1 MKFFTRRQ
9 MRSIHLGQKAREE
22 RALRLRSPESSPAAR
37 QPAVKLL
44 SGNLDRLVVVAALV
58 HPALRLG
65 LIDRLLVLAEQEHL
79 EALVVLTKLDLVEDL
94 QAAESYARLYRSL
107 GYACLLTSTDTGQG
121 LVELRDRLRVGR
133 SALCGHSGVGKS
145 SLLGALQP
153 DLAPLTGEV
162 SLATDKGQHTTTSV
176 RLVRLAG
183 GGELFDLPGLKLA
196 PLTMEPLELKGCFPE
211 FAACRCRYRDC
222 LHRLEP
228 QCAVREAVDQG
239 LVSPE
244 RYQSYLRILASL

>member
-1 MKFFTRRQ
+1 

-22 RALRLRSPESSPAAR
+22 RALRLRSQEASPAAR
-37 QPAVKLL
+37 QPVVKLL

-58 HPALRLG
+58 HPAFRPG

-79 EALVVLTKLDLVEDL
+79 EALVVLTKADLVEECS
-94 QAAESYARLYRSL
+94 QAEAYQSLYRSL
-107 GYACLLTSTDTGQG
+107 GYGCLLTSVTSGEG
-121 LVELRDRLRVGR
+121 IAELSARLSQGR

-153 DLAPLTGEV
+153 ELAPLTGEV
-162 SLATDKGQHTTTSV
+162 SMATDKGQHTTTSV
-176 RLVRLAG
+176 RLVRLQS

-196 PLTMEPLELKGCFPE
+196 PLSMDPLELKACFPE

-222 LHRLEP
+222 LHRSEP
-228 QCAVREAVDQG
+228 RCAVREAVESG
-239 LVSPE
+239 LVDGE
-244 RYQSYLRILASL
+244 RYESYLRILDSL

>member
-22 RALRLRSPESSPAAR
+22 RALRLRSQETSPSAR
-37 QPAVKLL
+37 QPVVKLL
-44 SGNLDRLVVVAALV
+44 CGNLDRLVVVAALI
-58 HPALRLG
+58 HPALRPG
-65 LIDRLLVLAEQEHL
+65 LVDRLLVLAEQEHL
-79 EALVVLTKLDLVEDL
+79 EALVVLTKVDLLEDRL
-94 QAAESYARLYRSL
+94 EAESYQRLYRSL
-107 GYACLLTSTDTGQG
+107 GYGCLLTSNTTGEG
-121 LVELRDRLRVGR
+121 IAELGSRLHQGR

-145 SLLGALQP
+145 SLLAALQP

-176 RLVRLAG
+176 RLVRLQG

-196 PLTMEPLELKGCFPE
+196 PLSMEPLELKGCFPE

-222 LHRLEP
+222 LHQGEP
-228 QCAVREAVDQG
+228 HCGVLEAVEQG
-239 LVSPE
+239 LISQQ

>member
-1 MKFFTRRQ
+1 

-22 RALRLRSPESSPAAR
+22 RALRLRSQEASPAAR
-37 QPAVKLL
+37 QPVVKLL

-58 HPALRLG
+58 HPAFRPG

-79 EALVVLTKLDLVEDL
+79 EALVVLTKADLVEERS
-94 QAAESYARLYRSL
+94 QAEAYQSLYRSL
-107 GYACLLTSTDTGQG
+107 GYGCLLTSVASGEG
-121 LVELRDRLRVGR
+121 IAELSARLSQGR

-153 DLAPLTGEV
+153 ELAPLTGEV
-162 SLATDKGQHTTTSV
+162 SVATDKGQHTTTSV
-176 RLVRLAG
+176 RLVRLHS

-196 PLTMEPLELKGCFPE
+196 PLSMEPLELKACFPE

-222 LHRLEP
+222 LHRSEP
-228 QCAVREAVDQG
+228 RCAVREAVESG
-239 LVSPE
+239 LVNEE
-244 RYQSYLRILASL
+244 RYGSYLRILDSL

>member
-22 RALRLRSPESSPAAR
+22 RALRMRSQESSPTAR
-37 QPAVKLL
+37 QPVVKLL

-58 HPALRLG
+58 HPAFRPG
-65 LIDRLLVLAEQEHL
+65 LVDRLLVLAEQEHL
-79 EALVVLTKLDLVEDL
+79 EALVVLTKVDLVEERE
-94 QAAESYARLYRSL
+94 QAESYQRLYRSL
-107 GYACLLTSTDTGQG
+107 GYSCLLTSTNTGEG
-121 LVELRDRLRVGR
+121 IAELGTRLHEGR
-133 SALCGHSGVGKS
+133 AALCGHSGVGKS
-145 SLLGALQP
+145 SLLAALQP

-176 RLVRLAG
+176 RLVRLHG

-196 PLTMEPLELKGCFPE
+196 PLSMDPLELKGCFPE

-222 LHRLEP
+222 LHRGEP
-228 QCAVREAVDQG
+228 HCGVLEAVEQK
-239 LVSPE
+239 LVNEE

>member
-1 MKFFTRRQ
+1 

-22 RALRLRSPESSPAAR
+22 RALRLRSQEASPAAR
-37 QPAVKLL
+37 QPVVKLL

-58 HPALRLG
+58 HPAFRPG

-79 EALVVLTKLDLVEDL
+79 EALVVLTKADLVEERS
-94 QAAESYARLYRSL
+94 QAEAYQSLYRSL
-107 GYACLLTSTDTGQG
+107 GYGCLLTSVTSGEGIAELSARLSQG
-121 LVELRDRLRVGR
+121 C

-153 DLAPLTGEV
+153 ELAPLTGEV
-162 SLATDKGQHTTTSV
+162 SMATDKGQHTTTSV
-176 RLVRLAG
+176 RLVRLQS

-196 PLTMEPLELKGCFPE
+196 PLSIDPLELKACFPE

-222 LHRLEP
+222 LHRSEP
-228 QCAVREAVDQG
+228 RCAVREAAQSG
-239 LVSPE
+239 LVDRE
-244 RYQSYLRILASL
+244 RYESYLRILDSL